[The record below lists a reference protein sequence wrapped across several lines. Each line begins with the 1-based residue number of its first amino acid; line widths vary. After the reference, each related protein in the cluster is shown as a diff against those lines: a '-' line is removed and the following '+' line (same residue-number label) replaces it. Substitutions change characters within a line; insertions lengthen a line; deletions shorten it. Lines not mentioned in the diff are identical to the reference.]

1 MLLIIASSLICATSH
16 SGAKTLTNGGELKT
30 HLKRCVQPL
39 SSSGLVDITRVLT
52 ADQHYS
58 QIDLEDLHDNQAS
71 AGIMLNMQDRQRY
84 FEGRSGQTGQDAVQ
98 VHIKLSEKIIVVIL
112 INTTIGRCQG
122 GYTGHER

>member
-1 MLLIIASSLICATSH
+1 M
-16 SGAKTLTNGGELKT
+16 AKTLTNGGESKI

-39 SSSGLVDITRVLT
+39 SLSGRVDITRVLT

-84 FEGRSGQTGQDAVQ
+84 FEGRSGQTSQDAVQ
-98 VHIKLSEKIIVVIL
+98 VHIQPHEKIIVVIL
-112 INTTIGRCQG
+112 INTAIGRRQG